1 MQHANKPY
9 SQACE
14 NNKDPILSVL
24 KRTLIRPGDLLEI
37 GSGTGQ
43 HAVYFA
49 QHLSHIC
56 WQPTDLEFNLAGIH
70 AWFADV
76 NLSNLK
82 PPAPLDVSQT
92 DWPVTRVDYVFSA
105 NAVHIMSWKMVEK
118 MMLGIEKSLRPGGI
132 LVLYGPFNYAGDYTS
147 PSNAQFDKW
156 LKDRDI
162 ESGIRDFEA
171 INDLAVKTGLSLSE
185 DCEMPAN
192 NRTLVWQKSN

>member
-1 MQHANKPY
+1 MHAGKPY

-24 KRTLIRPGDLLEI
+24 KRTLVTPGDLLEI

-49 QHLSHIC
+49 RHLSHIC
-56 WQPTDLEFNLAGIH
+56 WQPTDLEINLAGIR
-70 AWFADV
+70 AWLRDV
-76 NLSNLK
+76 HLSNLK
-82 PPAPLDVSQT
+82 QPIMLDVSRT
-92 DWPVTRVDYVFSA
+92 RWPITRVDYVFSA
-105 NAVHIMSWKMVEK
+105 NAIHIMSWKMAENMMHGIKK
-118 MMLGIEKSLRPGGI
+118 MLQPGGK
-132 LVLYGPFNYAGDYTS
+132 LVLYGPFNYAGYYTS
-147 PSNAQFDKW
+147 PSNAQFDQW

-171 INDLAVKTGLSLSE
+171 VNELAEKAGLSLSE

-192 NRTLVWQKSN
+192 NRTLVWQKSD